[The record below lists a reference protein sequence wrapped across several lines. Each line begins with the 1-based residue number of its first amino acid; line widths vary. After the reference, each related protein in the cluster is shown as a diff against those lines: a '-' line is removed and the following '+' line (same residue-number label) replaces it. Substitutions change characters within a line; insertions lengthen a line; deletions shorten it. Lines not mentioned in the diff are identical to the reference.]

1 MLMPKNTVLIK
12 YKYIQC
18 VLTLSLIQTHKNIYS
33 EKKTSLLSFVEKIE
47 NV

>member
-1 MLMPKNTVLIK
+1 MLMPKTMILIK

-18 VLTLSLIQTHKNIYS
+18 ILTLSLIQTHKNIYS
-33 EKKTSLLSFVEKIE
+33 EKKTNLVSFVEKIE